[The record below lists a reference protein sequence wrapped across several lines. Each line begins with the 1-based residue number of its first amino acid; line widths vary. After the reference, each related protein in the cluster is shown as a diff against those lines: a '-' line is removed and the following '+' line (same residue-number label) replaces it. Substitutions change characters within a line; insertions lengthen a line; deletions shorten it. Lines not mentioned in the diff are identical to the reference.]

1 MPATR
6 EDRAFGIVVY
16 AVLGIVS
23 LIVLYPLYYVLI
35 ASFSEPLKIM
45 NGEIWLWP
53 KGFTIDSYAKI
64 LDNDAILR
72 GFLNTVL
79 YTVAGT
85 ALNLTMTVLAAY
97 PLSRSDFVGRNL
109 FMGLMVFTM
118 FFGGGLIPS
127 YLLIKNLGLLDTF
140 WVMILP
146 GAVSIWNIIIMRTY
160 FQQSIPPEIQEAAVI
175 DGCSSFGT
183 LLRVVLP
190 LSMPI
195 LAVTV
200 LFYAVGHWNAF
211 FNALLYLSDRPKF
224 PLQLILREI
233 LIQGQ
238 TDDMVRASTES
249 AIKARQ
255 AVEGIKYAVL
265 IVANIPMLL
274 LYPFLQR
281 YFVKGI
287 LVGAIKG

>member
-97 PLSRSDFVGRNL
+97 PLSRSDFVGRSL